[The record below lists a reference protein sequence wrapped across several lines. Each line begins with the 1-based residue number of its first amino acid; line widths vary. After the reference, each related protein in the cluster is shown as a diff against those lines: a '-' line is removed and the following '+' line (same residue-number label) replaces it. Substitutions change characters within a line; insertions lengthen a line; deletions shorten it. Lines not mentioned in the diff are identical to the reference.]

1 MKSLYLLL
9 DLFTLACPL
18 VLSFEKR
25 VHYFGAWLP
34 SLLATCIIA
43 IPFLIWDAVFTSYGY
58 WGFNPRYNLG
68 IEFFGLPIEEYLFFI
83 VVPFACTFIYEV
95 SKFYFSRLSFTMFNR
110 ILQIGISGYSLLL
123 VFLGDSGMYT
133 LTVQISSL
141 IVLVVWMLSTK
152 LKLIGVAFLIS
163 LIPFLVV
170 NGILTGSFIDQ
181 QVVWYSEMEKVPYRI
196 FTIPMEDVLYSF
208 TLVVGNILVFE
219 YLRKLLAK

>member
-9 DLFTLACPL
+9 DLFTLACPV
-18 VLSFEKR
+18 VLSFEKK
-25 VHYFGAWLP
+25 VHYFGVWLP
-34 SLLATCIIA
+34 SLLATFIIA
-43 IPFLIWDAVFTSYGY
+43 IPFLIWDAVFTAHGY

-68 IEFFGLPIEEYLFFI
+68 VEFFGLPIEEYLFFI

-95 SKFYFSRLSFTMFNR
+95 SNYYFSRFSLTNFNR
-110 ILQIGISGYSLLL
+110 ILQVGISAYSLLL
-123 VFLGDSGMYT
+123 VFIGDSGMYT
-133 LTVQISSL
+133 LSVQISSL
-141 IVLVVWMLSTK
+141 IVLVIWMLNPR

-163 LIPFLVV
+163 LIPFLFV

-181 QVVWYSEMEKVPYRI
+181 QVVWYSELEKVPHRI

-219 YLRKLLAK
+219 YLRKLFAK